1 MMPTTTD
8 RKTRVR
14 RRLTTVITAVAGA
27 GVVWTVGT
35 ALLSHDLVVPL
46 TGGREPLTVTL
57 PMVLFVSALAALLG
71 WGTLAVLE
79 RTTRRGTQIWV
90 GLAAAVLL
98 VSLAPLAAPDLAP
111 GTRVVLG
118 LLHLAVGVILIP
130 GLQHTSAAAA
140 ARMQSADPGRPVQ
153 VGAGRP
159 G

>member
-35 ALLSHDLVVPL
+35 ALLSHDLVVPQS
-46 TGGREPLTVTL
+46 GGREPLTVTL

-79 RTTRRGTQIWV
+79 RANRRGTQIWV

-98 VSLAPLAAPDLAP
+98 VSFAPLAAPDLAT
-111 GTRVVLG
+111 GTRIVLG
-118 LLHLAVGVILIP
+118 LLHLVVGATLIP
-130 GLQHTSAAAA
+130 GMNHTSAAAA
-140 ARMQSADPGRPVQ
+140 AAARAPGPATVHTAPAQR
-153 VGAGRP
+153 G
-159 G
+159 

>member
-1 MMPTTTD
+1 MMSATTD
-8 RKTRVR
+8 RKTRIR
-14 RRLTTVITAVAGA
+14 RRLATVVTTVIGA
-27 GVVWTVGT
+27 CIVWTVGI
-35 ALLSHDLVVPL
+35 ALLSHDLVVPQ

-79 RTTRRGTQIWV
+79 RAARRGTQIWV

-98 VSLAPLAAPDLAP
+98 VSLVPLAAPDLTP

-130 GLQHTSAAAA
+130 GLQHTSAAVA
-140 ARMQSADPGRPVQ
+140 ARMQSADPGRPAQ
-153 VGAGRP
+153 ARAGRA

>member
-1 MMPTTTD
+1 MMSATTD
-8 RKTRVR
+8 RKTRIR
-14 RRLTTVITAVAGA
+14 RRLGTVITAIIG
-27 GVVWTVGT
+27 GCVVWTVGI
-35 ALLSHDLVVPL
+35 ALLSHDLVVPQ

-57 PMVLFVSALAALLG
+57 PMVLFVTALAALLG

-79 RTTRRGTQIWV
+79 RANRRGTQIWV

-140 ARMQSADPGRPVQ
+140 ARRQSADPGRPVQ
-153 VGAGRP
+153 ARAGRP